1 MLLHA
6 AHAADHG
13 APVVDCG
20 HVVSGQWFGSRCQ
33 IDTQLIFH
41 TGIQHST
48 RYTYTPVPL
57 DEDLD
62 KKYAVP
68 FVMPLVGAALL
79 VHSFLRGKV
88 SRFKLIKKM
97 NHSKAVKHYGR
108 HWKRVFRQEV
118 LLQEKRT

>member
-13 APVVDCG
+13 APIVDYG
-20 HVVSGQWFGSRCQ
+20 HEVSWQWFGSRCQ

-41 TGIQHST
+41 TGIQHT
-48 RYTYTPVPL
+48 RYTYTPLPL

-62 KKYAVP
+62 KRYAVP

-79 VHSFLRGKV
+79 VHSLDVAIGLTLQAYQGRW
-88 SRFKLIKKM
+88 IIQ
-97 NHSKAVKHYGR
+97 KHYGR
-108 HWKRVFRQEV
+108 HSTCQGQGM